1 MNFRYKIYLSKRAQK
16 EYDRLQ
22 KREKQRIKTKLEILK
37 SDPFPVGYKK
47 LKGGKK
53 IFRIRI
59 GSYRILY
66 TVFHE
71 QGAVLVFKIEKR
83 EKAY

>member
-1 MNFRYKIYLSKRAQK
+1 MNFKYAIYLSKKAQK

-22 KREKQRIKTKLEILK
+22 KREKQRIKSKLEILK

-47 LKGGKK
+47 LKGQKE

-59 GSYRILY
+59 GNYRILY
-66 TVFHE
+66 TVSHE
-71 QGAVLVFKIEKR
+71 QRAVLIFTIEKR